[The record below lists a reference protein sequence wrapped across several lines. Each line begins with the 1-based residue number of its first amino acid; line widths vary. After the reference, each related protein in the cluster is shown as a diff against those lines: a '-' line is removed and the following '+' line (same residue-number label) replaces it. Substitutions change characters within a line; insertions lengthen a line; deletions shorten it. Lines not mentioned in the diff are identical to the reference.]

1 MRVVPVKE
9 QVLQPRH
16 LRAEYQKR
24 YLEYEEVRYQVP
36 DDGILERSFLEET
49 IQKYGVFF
57 RLFIDDLH
65 CVCLARKVTFP
76 TSPFD
81 TIELPVRKAQC
92 ARRLCEPE
100 WLLTHATMIWRA
112 GVLLS

>member
-1 MRVVPVKE
+1 MQIGLLRESTCCACRYIAKRLAKLGMRVVPVKE

-49 IQKYGVFF
+49 IQKYGTFF
-57 RLFIDDLH
+57 RLFIDD
-65 CVCLARKVTFP
+65 
-76 TSPFD
+76 
-81 TIELPVRKAQC
+81 
-92 ARRLCEPE
+92 
-100 WLLTHATMIWRA
+100 
-112 GVLLS
+112 